1 MWCPRQES
9 DLQLRLRTAQLYPFN
24 YESNVSDDW
33 TKRLYHI
40 LRTIVFSVIVLPM
53 NPEERSLLERTHKL
67 AEENNEILRSIRRT
81 NRFSLALRIT
91 YWVIII
97 VVSFGA
103 YYLIQ
108 PYVEMLMGSYSQI
121 QGGIGGIQGS
131 ITTAQSAAETLRS
144 LLQ

>member
-1 MWCPRQES
+1 
-9 DLQLRLRTAQLYPFN
+9 
-24 YESNVSDDW
+24 
-33 TKRLYHI
+33 
-40 LRTIVFSVIVLPM
+40 M

-108 PYVEMLMGSYSQI
+108 PYVETLLGSYNQI
-121 QGGIGGIQGS
+121 QSGIGSFQTNIN
-131 ITTAQSAAETLRS
+131 TAQTAAETLRS